1 MNQSSAT
8 SCLHREPPA
17 GRRGVLL
24 LVVLSMLTLFLMLG
38 AAYVVT
44 ATRSREAARAYARL
58 TFGSD
63 DARVPH
69 ARLLDAVLLSV
80 VRGPVVIGSGTFES
94 LLLDKYGPGTVSG
107 TVTGVSVLNGH
118 VATCTLATE
127 VDVRP
132 ASLNG
137 CILTFVE
144 PGRRVTSHR
153 IIRARNSDND
163 NALSGGPATIA
174 PLDVAFDL
182 PADKGPYVLSGTMAV
197 IINGREYSGASGTS
211 PEPNESWDGFDDAN
225 PFLARVA
232 PATVVSSATNV
243 RFSYASAAGGDSY
256 DNDNDGVAD
265 GRFMQ
270 FRVLPTTVTDAF
282 GNAVTLEA
290 SVLIVDLDGR
300 FNVNAHGSL
309 TPTFYP
315 PSHERWPTAND
326 LGSSGS
332 LDQVPLGSGYGPG
345 DLHANLGT
353 GINPTSPNPT
363 ATSGSTP
370 FQASPR
376 VFDAPYLASGID
388 WTLTVTSSL
397 AVPGQTENPRFLLM
411 TGGATFSGTVPIPMP
426 RGRKPP
432 GSRHPRFFT
441 DTGNP
446 TNTPRLRFAE
456 GRYGDWA
463 AINWSGTSLATDTA
477 VGKPGAPL
485 ADDAASTI
493 GDRRVANVANTGT
506 NYGIP
511 AIWWDGSANYNWSLS
526 SLTSGP
532 RGVFNSPPDLHGR
545 MKTLTLSGSGSAIV
559 PRMVFAQPEWGNAT
573 QDDPYEFRLDTRRG
587 FGGMLHNPDPTTGAA
602 ADNPFTLA
610 ELDAVLRPYDIDTF
624 RRPPRL
630 VAALGSTAEESRLKV
645 TTDSWDT
652 TAITGSAAIAIF
664 GTNASSGGTNGWLS
678 RVPTGLT
685 FYVGNPTSGVIGGE
699 VSRGERFDLNRALA
713 TGVTGTN
720 DPNWLVQRR
729 AYFKDLYTLLVAL
742 HEGSSQTLS
751 ATDAAALAQWAANV
765 VEFRDA
771 DSTCTM
777 FEYDTI
783 PRNGWTATSGTERRV
798 VWGAERP
805 EIVIADTLAWE
816 NVDSGTT
823 GGLFITLHRPWSAMA
838 HARSGTLPTDA
849 TMIPAEPC
857 DLAFDTRTSGSTGRP
872 RNEVDLGKKAGVAT
886 RSGTNPLYDNVSNT
900 QWPIWRLRIVGGGT
914 TEYVRLD
921 MGTNATAGTTGRA
934 FGVEALSTSG
944 SLGDKKPKLAAD
956 STLTLRGSTALRWA
970 TSSTTGTL
978 TVSVSGSSC
987 AISGA
992 SGSLRV
998 PGPVVTGSAFRTA
1011 VIHLERLADP
1021 TGTATQ
1027 QVWDA
1032 DQSPLATGTGTLAQ
1046 RYLVVD
1052 SSTVTVWNTGT
1063 TGRPGVTSH
1072 TLRGTRR
1079 AVGVAEQAFWRPP
1092 SEDSG
1097 TITIS
1102 PPAAPVPASPSFPN
1116 LVTGASATN
1125 VAWFPWPNR
1134 PFVSAAELLL
1144 VPQGSAVEI
1153 LQNYRRLTPTQSGSI
1168 SLGQGV
1174 PIPLS
1179 LLFDAVHVPTRFA
1192 GIHAS
1197 GTWTTGTVGGAG
1209 TVGGEH
1215 VGFNR
1220 QAFTANQVSA
1230 FREPGR
1236 VNLNTVTSEDVWNAV
1251 VAGPLPAAVK
1261 TMTSFQSSFI
1271 SGTGARSMGHLLALS
1286 ASGASPTTE
1295 ADTNTNPDLSADR
1308 NPLHA
1313 IYTATRLANT
1323 TTPRSNLF
1331 AIWIT
1336 LRESVAGDPDS
1347 VRYRRAFYIVD
1358 RSIPV
1363 GFREGL
1369 DYNVWDA
1376 VRLRRIIE

>member
-1 MNQSSAT
+1 VNRSPIESGGQ
-8 SCLHREPPA
+8 RESPA
-17 GRRGVLL
+17 RRRGVLL

-107 TVTGVSVLNGH
+107 TMTGFSVLNGH
-118 VATCTLATE
+118 LVTGTLTPA
-127 VDVRP
+127 VSVRP
-132 ASLNG
+132 AALNG
-137 CILTFVE
+137 RILTFVE

-153 IIRARNSDND
+153 IIRARDN
-163 NALSGGPATIA
+163 NNTNGLVSPGSNLT
-174 PLDVAFDL
+174 VAFDL

-197 IINGREYSGASGTS
+197 IINGREYSGASG
-211 PEPNESWDGFDDAN
+211 EQNESWDGFDAAN

-232 PATVVSSATNV
+232 PAVSSGTTLVSSATV
-243 RFSYASAAGGDSY
+243 TRFSYEPAGSDSY

-363 ATSGSTP
+363 ATSGTP

-376 VFDAPYLASGID
+376 VFDARYLAVGTG
-388 WTLTVTSSL
+388 TLTVADT
-397 AVPGQTENPRFLLM
+397 VNVTQTENPRFLLM

-441 DTGNP
+441 APGDP
-446 TNTPRLRFAE
+446 VNTPRLRFAE

-664 GTNASSGGTNGWLS
+664 GTSGWLS
-678 RVPTGLT
+678 GTAT
-685 FYVGNPTSGVIGGE
+685 QFYGVNPNVGVIGGE

-720 DPNWLVQRR
+720 DPNWFVQRR

-742 HEGSSQTLS
+742 AQGSGQPV
-751 ATDAAALAQWAANV
+751 DVAAFAQWAANV

-771 DSTCTM
+771 DSTVTP
-777 FEYDTI
+777 FEYDTN
-783 PRNGWTATSGTERRV
+783 PQDGWALDNNPGTASAAENQRRV

-816 NVDSGTT
+816 RVDSGTTT
-823 GGLFITLHRPWSAMA
+823 GGLFITLHRPWNAMA

-857 DLAFDTRTSGSTGRP
+857 DLAFDNRTSGTGLP
-872 RNEVDLGKKAGVAT
+872 TNVVDLGKKAGAAA
-886 RSGTNPLYDNVSNT
+886 RSVTNPLYNDVSNT
-900 QWPIWRLRIVGGGT
+900 TWPIWRLRIVDGNT
-914 TEYVRLD
+914 TEYVRFD
-921 MGTNATAGTTGRA
+921 MGTNATAGTAGRA
-934 FGVEALSTSG
+934 FGVNALSTTG
-944 SLGDKKPKLAAD
+944 SLGDKKPKMAAD
-956 STLTLRGSTALRWA
+956 STLTLHGATALRWA
-970 TSSTTGTL
+970 TSSTSGTL

-987 AISGA
+987 AM
-992 SGSLRV
+992 SGSNGGLRV
-998 PGPVVTGSAFRTA
+998 PGTVATGTDRRTA
-1011 VIHLERLADP
+1011 VIHLERLAD
-1021 TGTATQ
+1021 TGTTASQ
-1027 QVWDA
+1027 AVWDA
-1032 DQSPLATGTGTLAQ
+1032 DQSPVATGTATLLQ

-1063 TGRPGVTSH
+1063 TGRSPPPSYTI
-1072 TLRGTRR
+1072 LGTRR
-1079 AVGVAEQAFWRPP
+1079 AVDDAERAFWR
-1092 SEDSG
+1092 SSSG
-1097 TITIS
+1097 TTSITIDI
-1102 PPAAPVPASPSFPN
+1102 PPAAGAAHSVPN

-1168 SLGQGV
+1168 GLGQGA

-1179 LLFDAVHVPTRFA
+1179 LLLDAVHVPTRFA

-1197 GTWTTGTVGGAG
+1197 GTGNLGGANPLD
-1209 TVGGEH
+1209 VGLNLG
-1215 VGFNR
+1215 V
-1220 QAFTANQVSA
+1220 FTANQVSA

-1236 VNLNTVTSEDVWNAV
+1236 VNLNTVTGSDVWNTVVGGPLDAAV
-1251 VAGPLPAAVK
+1251 V
-1261 TMTSFQSSFI
+1261 
-1271 SGTGARSMGHLLALS
+1271 SGTTARLGMFAT
-1286 ASGASPTTE
+1286 GASLATLNPAGSLFDILRAVNPAGGTVVSDTSTLVSGSRAPMPTGVL
-1295 ADTNTNPDLSADR
+1295 AWDVNPM
-1308 NPLHA
+1308 HA
-1313 IYTATRLANT
+1313 LYTATRLANT

-1336 LRESVAGDPDS
+1336 LREKIDNDPDS
-1347 VRYRRAFYIVD
+1347 VRYRRGFYIVD

-1363 GFREGL
+1363 GFSEGQDL
-1369 DYNVWDA
+1369 NVWDA